1 LRLSPKMSFI
11 GGSLAGT
18 AATIAAYPFD
28 LLRTILAA
36 QGEPKVYP
44 NLRSAL
50 VEILRTKGV
59 RGLYA
64 GLAPS
69 LLEIVPYAGLQFGT
83 YDALKQWTTV
93 CALRSALFVFS
104 TA

>member
-1 LRLSPKMSFI
+1 
-11 GGSLAGT
+11 
-18 AATIAAYPFD
+18 
-28 LLRTILAA
+28 
-36 QGEPKVYP
+36 VYP

-50 VEILRTKGV
+50 VEILQTKGV

-83 YDALKQWTTV
+83 YDALKRWTTV
-93 CALRSALFVFS
+93 CAL
-104 TA
+104 